1 MIWLLQSSSLHRRPR
16 RPLRQT
22 RSAYHRRRPK
32 TSPRRKRKRNEHHP
46 QPDPPFPRRPLQ
58 HRPRRG
64 GWERAMTTS
73 QRGVDLIKPFEGLKL
88 PAYLCPANVWTI
100 GYGTTRGVQK
110 GQTITAAEAERLLR
124 ADLAVFEAGVSKAVK
139 VPLEQH
145 EFDAL
150 VSFAYN
156 VGLGAFQK
164 STLLRLL
171 NAGDKAGAA
180 KQFDRWNKAGG
191 KVLAGLT
198 RRREAERKLFE
209 GKP

>member
-1 MIWLLQSSSLHRRPR
+1 MTYAP
-16 RPLRQT
+16 
-22 RSAYHRRRPK
+22 
-32 TSPRRKRKRNEHHP
+32 SPRA
-46 QPDPPFPRRPLQ
+46 L
-58 HRPRRG
+58 G
-64 GWERAMTTS
+64 
-73 QRGVDLIKPFEGLKL
+73 LIKQFEGLKL
-88 PAYLCPANVWTI
+88 SAYLCPAGVPTI
-100 GYGTTRGVQK
+100 GYGTTKGVQM
-110 GQTITAAEAERLLR
+110 GQTITAAEAERLL
-124 ADLAVFEAGVSKAVK
+124 AEDVTVFAKGVSEAVK

-156 VGLGAFQK
+156 VGLGAFRT

-180 KQFDRWNKAGG
+180 RQFDRWNKAGG
-191 KVLAGLT
+191 KPLAGLT